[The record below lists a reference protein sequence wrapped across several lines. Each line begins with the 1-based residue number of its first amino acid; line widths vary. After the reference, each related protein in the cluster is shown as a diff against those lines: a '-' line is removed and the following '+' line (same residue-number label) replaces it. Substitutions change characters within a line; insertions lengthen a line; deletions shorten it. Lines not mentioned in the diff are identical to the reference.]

1 MILIFLLLA
10 FTCNSQTIRV
20 EQGDTLI
27 CITTL
32 QMDKVNIA
40 FMELHSCEKELKA
53 MTDAYLDYK
62 NLCSLQDS
70 LNQAVNKQF
79 NDCQSITL
87 GLQFENQKLIN
98 KYNLEKEEFKR
109 KRRRWFRNAI
119 LIGVGSFI
127 IGLITSVVI

>member
-1 MILIFLLLA
+1 
-10 FTCNSQTIRV
+10 
-20 EQGDTLI
+20 
-27 CITTL
+27 
-32 QMDKVNIA
+32 
-40 FMELHSCEKELKA
+40 

-98 KYNLEKEEFKR
+98 KYNLEKKSL
-109 KRRRWFRNAI
+109 KK
-119 LIGVGSFI
+119 
-127 IGLITSVVI
+127 T

>member
-1 MILIFLLLA
+1 MILLFLLLA
-10 FTCNSQTIRV
+10 FTCNSQVIKV
-20 EQGDTLI
+20 ESGDTLI
-27 CITTL
+27 CITSL

-62 NLCSLQDS
+62 SLCSLQDS
-70 LNQAVNKQF
+70 INEATTKQF

-98 KYNLEKEEFKR
+98 KYNLEKEEFRR
-109 KRRRWFRNAI
+109 KRRNWIKNSV
-119 LIGVGSFI
+119 LIGVGGFI
-127 IGLITSVVI
+127 IGLITNIFI